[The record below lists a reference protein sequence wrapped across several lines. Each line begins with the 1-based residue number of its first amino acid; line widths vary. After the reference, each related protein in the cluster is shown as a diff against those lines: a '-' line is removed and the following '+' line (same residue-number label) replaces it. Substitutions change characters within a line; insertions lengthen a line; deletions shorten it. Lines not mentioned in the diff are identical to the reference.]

1 MSKSYK
7 SINESTLATSLNGLA
22 HGFIRELAM
31 ACRKVSI
38 YGSDHPMGMKAIDKP
53 FFALD
58 EIFRFLNHVNLNLYG
73 GLLYA
78 LNIRLKQSLLTD
90 EVVRYMQILETE
102 AVLFDRR
109 LTMTEFAG
117 FIDRLVKRVDLSSHE
132 NLLSTYLEK
141 NNITSIEVNSERAFK
156 FFESQKKYRGDSH
169 SDLSVRT
176 IAWQQ
181 LGDKLETLADIN
193 RRGQTALDERGIDF
207 TLGIIEYLLPEKF
220 AALPSEDI
228 TKTLTDLARQLNT
241 LPDDD
246 KKKASLLDSYRS
258 LYSLVDYHPQRY
270 DIIAELERYL
280 SANKL
285 PAEAAKELSTPVGA
299 IRVASS
305 EQIDKLLQRL
315 FLPENHEYETD
326 EYRQAFQRLL
336 KTGQRAK
343 ATDIMLDLLQSL
355 VSPDGGIRQRALQL
369 LLCSIAP
376 LDLVADAQVFEATV
390 DRAMTDLTQR
400 KETFSY
406 SEVLRALLE
415 KCLVSRRFDLMAR
428 LADAMAQRR
437 QYDGDVAVYDSMAV
451 KKAFECLS
459 QREVVQALVD
469 NMIRNDHETSRH
481 IRKVLISIG
490 SEEVAVE
497 LSSIISHPIRQV
509 RQQSLKVLA
518 ELGKASLKVFA
529 RILMDDDMFERESG
543 RHELPDSKWYVVR
556 NSLFV
561 LGSLRDQGGMPPLRL
576 RLNDSDVRVR
586 REIVSALEKIGGEDA
601 CDLLILMADDPVKE
615 IRESAVIAVGLIGT
629 PEIAP
634 QLFDLA
640 RRNPPVAVRA
650 VSALGKIG
658 GEEARAYLVGL
669 LEDDKE
675 LSKMAAGQVSK
686 EELRLA
692 AVKSLG
698 NIGDKKSIAAL
709 KGYKDNLPATRK
721 IFFKNSPVNKAIAE
735 ILSRH

>member
-1 MSKSYK
+1 MNKLYK
-7 SINESTLATSLNGLA
+7 SINESTLATSLNELA

-38 YGSDHPMGMKAIDKP
+38 YGSDHPVGMKAIDKP

-58 EIFRFLNHVNLNLYG
+58 EIFRFLNHVNLNLHG
-73 GLLYA
+73 GLLYV
-78 LNIRLKQSLLTD
+78 LNIRLKPSLFTD
-90 EVVRYMQILETE
+90 EIVRYMQILETE
-102 AVLFDRR
+102 AVLFNRR

-141 NNITSIEVNSERAFK
+141 KNITTIEVNSESAFK
-156 FFESQKKYRGDSH
+156 FFESQKKYRGDIH
-169 SDLSVRT
+169 YDFSVKN
-176 IAWQQ
+176 IALQQ
-181 LGDKLETLADIN
+181 LGDSLMTLADIN
-193 RRGQTALDERGIDF
+193 HRGQTALDERSIDF

-220 AALPSEDI
+220 ATLPSEEI
-228 TKTLTDLARQLNT
+228 TGTLTDLARQLNS

-246 KKKASLLDSYRS
+246 KMKASLLDSYQS
-258 LYSLVDYHPQRY
+258 LYSLVDYHPQRD

-280 SANKL
+280 STNKL
-285 PAEAAKELSTPVGA
+285 PVEATKELSTPVGA

-315 FLPENHEYETD
+315 FLPENHEYDTD

-355 VSPDGGIRQRALQL
+355 ISPDGGVHQRALQL

-376 LDLVADAQVFEATV
+376 MDLVADAQVFEATV
-390 DRAMTDLTQR
+390 DRAIADLAQR
-400 KETFSY
+400 KETFAY

-415 KCLVSRRFDLMAR
+415 KSLVSRRFDLMDR
-428 LADAMAQRR
+428 LAGAMAQRR
-437 QYDGDVAVYDSMAV
+437 QYEGDVAVYDSMAV
-451 KKAFECLS
+451 KKAFESLNR
-459 QREVVQALVD
+459 REVVEALVD
-469 NMIRNDHETSRH
+469 DMIRADHETSRH

-529 RILMDDDMFERESG
+529 GILMDDDMFEREKG
-543 RHELPDSKWYVVR
+543 RHELPDSKWYVIR
-556 NSLFV
+556 NSIFV
-561 LGSLRDQGGMPPLRL
+561 LGSLRDTEGVTALRL

-586 REIVSALEKIGGEDA
+586 REIISALEKIGGEDA

-629 PEIAP
+629 PEIAL

-640 RRNPPVAVRA
+640 RRNPSVAVRT

-658 GEEARAYLVGL
+658 GEEARIYLIGL

-675 LSKMAAGQVSK
+675 LSRMISGQVPK
-686 EELRLA
+686 EELRVA

-709 KGYKDNLPATRK
+709 MGYKDNLPATQK